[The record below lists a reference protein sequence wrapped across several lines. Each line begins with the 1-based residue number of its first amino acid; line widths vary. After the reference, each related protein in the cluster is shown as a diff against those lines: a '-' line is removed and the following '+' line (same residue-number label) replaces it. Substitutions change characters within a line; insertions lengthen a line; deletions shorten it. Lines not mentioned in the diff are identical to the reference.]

1 MVFFLTVSCLLL
13 VCCSD
18 PGIIPRRGVIQATET
33 EDYLTKVLGYNPLG
47 NGTSDPVP
55 SDLRH
60 DGYKWCRTCKIVR
73 PPRASH
79 CSDCDNCVLRWDHH
93 CPFVNNCVGQRNYTY
108 FMSFITA
115 SCCLAIW
122 VFPPLIW
129 YFMMGAPSPTSH
141 GSSHLPRGFL

>member
-1 MVFFLTVSCLLL
+1 MGGDEECAVLPKCGWSCPNFTNWTCILIPSTLWFLFALPYFHDLGGVFLIVPILTVIVFFMTVSCLLL

-47 NGTSDPVP
+47 TGTSDPVP

-60 DGYKWCRTCKIVR
+60 NGYKWCRTCKIVR

-79 CSDCDNCVLRWDHH
+79 CSDCD
-93 CPFVNNCVGQRNYTY
+93 
-108 FMSFITA
+108 
-115 SCCLAIW
+115 
-122 VFPPLIW
+122 
-129 YFMMGAPSPTSH
+129 
-141 GSSHLPRGFL
+141 